1 MEMVGL
7 DGFGVG
13 FFAALIR
20 VMAIGHDLVSSVGQA
35 LLGLVWFGLT
45 AFNVVIVAWM
55 FNMDFKG

>member
-20 VMAIGHDLVSSVGQA
+20 VMAIGHDLVSSAREIFVG
-35 LLGLVWFGLT
+35 LVLVWFGLVWIGGIQCS
-45 AFNVVIVAWM
+45 NYC
-55 FNMDFKG
+55 MDV